1 MRKKSIVIMIGLLL
15 LMIGTS
21 NKATILGAFTQGQ
34 KSIVEYI
41 VLSITKTFAVTGLSV
56 LKIYSLLYSGIS

>member
-1 MRKKSIVIMIGLLL
+1 MKKKSIGIMIGLLL

-21 NKATILGAFTQGQ
+21 NKTSIMGAFAQGQ

-41 VLSITKTFAVTGLSV
+41 CSCSGYNDMCICV
-56 LKIYSLLYSGIS
+56 IYDDQT